1 MQEALVLRGQSIDA
15 RGQDRMHRS
24 GNLDGVNGLGKV
36 VASALTHQ
44 LFRLHQ
50 RSDRLL
56 EEERVSALDEK
67 LLQRRKPRFAA
78 EQPIEEIACAL
89 GGQRVQS
96 YSAVSR
102 LAGPGMLVLG
112 AVVHKQQQAC
122 GTQALHQVIEKRPC
136 FNIDP
141 VQVLEDQKE
150 R

>member
-1 MQEALVLRGQSIDA
+1 MQEALVLRGEPIDA
-15 RGQDRMHRS
+15 RGQNRMHRS
-24 GNLDGVNGLGKV
+24 GNLDRVNRSGEV
-36 VASALTHQ
+36 VASALANQ

-50 RSDRLL
+50 RPHRFL

-78 EQPIEEIACAL
+78 EQRIEETARAL
-89 GGQRVQS
+89 GWQRVQS

-122 GTQALHQVIEKRPC
+122 GTQALH
-136 FNIDP
+136 
-141 VQVLEDQKE
+141 
-150 R
+150 